1 MSKRKQLGSDPLF
14 ITALPRN
21 TEDLAA
27 ALDAQWS
34 RAQQGLVEIIKFG
47 AMLAQVASTVIS
59 SREYGDDGRITGRA
73 GGLKAWLAEH
83 CPDINYKTA
92 YGYMVAA
99 NGLAREARL
108 AADVPL
114 LSLMGEDPI
123 PEARAEK
130 LRARVFSILE
140 GASLSLLKAA
150 ATSSPPPLPTGGPRP
165 GTGRPPKEP
174 DPNAAMNEA
183 LILVNKL
190 VGDLS
195 VWVLGDDGFGNLP
208 DDVLQQCVTIL
219 SDITKRGRDILSGRK
234 LAAKAPGKQGA
245 QTNDTLSDT
254 IER

>member
-1 MSKRKQLGSDPLF
+1 MS
-14 ITALPRN
+14 
-21 TEDLAA
+21 A

-34 RAQQGLVEIIKFG
+34 RAQQGLVEIIRFG
-47 AMLAQVASTVIS
+47 AMLSQVARQLEAPTRSP
-59 SREYGDDGRITGRA
+59 A
-73 GGLKAWLAEH
+73 GERVPGHGWNKGTGLKAWLAEH
-83 CPDINYKTA
+83 CPTINYKTA

-123 PEARAEK
+123 PEPRAEK

-150 ATSSPPPLPTGGPRP
+150 ATSSPPPLPTGGPRD
-165 GTGRPPKEP
+165 GAGRPPKDT
-174 DPNAAMNEA
+174 DPNAALNEA
-183 LILVNKL
+183 LILADKL